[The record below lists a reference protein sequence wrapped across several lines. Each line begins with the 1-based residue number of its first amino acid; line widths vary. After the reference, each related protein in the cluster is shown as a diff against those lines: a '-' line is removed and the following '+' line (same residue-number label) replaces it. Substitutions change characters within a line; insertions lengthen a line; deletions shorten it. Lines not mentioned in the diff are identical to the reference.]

1 MTNIEASIEVTGAIA
16 FTVTNPQPNGRS
28 IGDQHVRSSLPPPS
42 LKHQMRECIL
52 EDCRSSLQ

>member
-16 FTVTNPQPNGRS
+16 FTVTNPQPNGR
-28 IGDQHVRSSLPPPS
+28 GNQHVRSSPPPS

-52 EDCRSSLQ
+52 EDCCSSLQ